1 MRAPTKYLKK
11 SRSIHSL
18 ARADLVKNLTALAQ
32 YFSKMVLVT
41 DGWNGFENI
50 TESFSSG
57 DNVIALVNATST
69 VTLLA
74 YVDDSGNRGLFTGVE
89 KEQDLTV
96 GLTAINLGRFQPSSY
111 VVRVIVNDVCVE
123 NLVFEVA

>member
-1 MRAPTKYLKK
+1 MAGTGLKI
-11 SRSIHSL
+11 ST
-18 ARADLVKNLTALAQ
+18 V
-32 YFSKMVLVT
+32 
-41 DGWNGFENI
+41 
-50 TESFSSG
+50 SFSSD

-111 VVRVIVNDVCVE
+111 VVRVIVNNVCVE

>member
-1 MRAPTKYLKK
+1 M
-11 SRSIHSL
+11 
-18 ARADLVKNLTALAQ
+18 
-32 YFSKMVLVT
+32 FLVT